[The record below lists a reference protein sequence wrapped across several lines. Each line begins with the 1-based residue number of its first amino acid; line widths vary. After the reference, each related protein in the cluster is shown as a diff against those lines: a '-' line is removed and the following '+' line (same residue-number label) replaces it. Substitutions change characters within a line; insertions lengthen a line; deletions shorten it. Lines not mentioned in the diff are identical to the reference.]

1 MVVYRE
7 WHSCSRT
14 QNETDTQ
21 CPNETWATDARGSD
35 EDMNFVHLV
44 YARRGAKHTG
54 NRPELTALQQAIA
67 RDNERARSEVA
78 RAVGSTVH

>member
-1 MVVYRE
+1 
-7 WHSCSRT
+7 
-14 QNETDTQ
+14 
-21 CPNETWATDARGSD
+21 
-35 EDMNFVHLV
+35 MNFVHLV